1 MHCLVQPIDRIFVK
15 GYIFLSFP
23 KYMCKNIGESESK
36 HLSDTM
42 AKILL
47 FMLNNPQQM
56 HFKLLQKE

>member
-36 HLSDTM
+36 HLSDIYGQNPPIH
-42 AKILL
+42 AKQSSTDAL
-47 FMLNNPQQM
+47 
-56 HFKLLQKE
+56 